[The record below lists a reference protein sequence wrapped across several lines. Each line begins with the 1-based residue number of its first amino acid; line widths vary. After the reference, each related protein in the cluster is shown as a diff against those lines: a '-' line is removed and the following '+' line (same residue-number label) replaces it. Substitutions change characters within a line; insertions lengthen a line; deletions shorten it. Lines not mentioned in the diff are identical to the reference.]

1 MDLPKET
8 MMLDV
13 EVTGVDFIPGPGHEH
28 LLPSR
33 KAHLMDKR
41 PTTFDEVPPHDFI
54 PDPNLPSNVDGIPCP
69 VCGKMFQNRAGL
81 SSHIR
86 SHRNESH

>member
-1 MDLPKET
+1 MNLPNET

-13 EVTGVDFIPGPGHEH
+13 EMTGVDFIPGQGHEH
-28 LLPSR
+28 LPPSR
-33 KAHLMDKR
+33 NAHLMDKR

-54 PDPNLPSNVDGIPCP
+54 PDQSLPSNAGGIPCP
-69 VCGKMFQNRAGL
+69 ICGKIFQNRAGL

-86 SHRNESH
+86 SYRNESH